1 MKLLL
6 GILIFNVTGILGN
19 CFVLFVLQSVSRS
32 GSLKGEQDKKF
43 ISTERKKGT

>member
-32 GSLKGEQDKKF
+32 GSLKGEQDEKF
-43 ISTERKKGT
+43 ISPERKKQT